1 MLGVLKNSQIEYL
14 LYSQVVGRIGCYSS
28 NEVYVVPITY
38 AYDGVYIYGHTREGK
53 KIDMIRENPDICFE
67 IDVIDNMSNWRSVIS
82 WGKFEELKAPK
93 DREQA
98 MRKLLDRISPIMTG
112 ETTVHHSMTNSHDKY
127 IEAMQGVVYRIELTK
142 KTGRYEKR

>member
-1 MLGVLKNSQIEYL
+1 MLGELKNSQIEYL
-14 LYSQVVGRIGCYSS
+14 LYCQVVGRIGCFSG

-53 KIDMIRENPDICFE
+53 KIDMMRKNPNICFE
-67 IDVIDNMSNWRSVIS
+67 IDVVDNMSNWRSVIS
-82 WGKFEELKAPK
+82 WGKFEELKNPQ
-93 DREQA
+93 DRELA
-98 MRKLLDRISPIMTG
+98 MQKLLDRVHPILTG
-112 ETTVHHSMTNSHDKY
+112 ETTVHHSMTDSHGKY